1 MESNKPQNTGAEQ
14 DKPIQGHQYDG
25 IQEYDNP
32 MPGWWIWIY
41 IGTFVFSVIYV
52 LGIQVFDFVD
62 TYEDDLQESL
72 TDLEAIRA
80 NYAATQP
87 AFNVDEATLAT
98 YENDPAKV
106 EAGAVHFAAQCAAC
120 HGAQGQGLIGPNLT
134 DEYWVL
140 GGMNTDIYTV
150 ISKGSLL
157 KGMPPWEGMFTP
169 EERAEMVAYIRSLEG
184 TNPPN
189 AKEAEGELVER
200 G

>member
-1 MESNKPQNTGAEQ
+1 MESNKPQDAGAEQ
-14 DKPIQGHQYDG
+14 DRPILGHQYDG

-32 MPGWWIWIY
+32 MPGWWVWIF
-41 IGTFVFSVIYV
+41 IGSFVFSVIYV

-62 TYEDDLQESL
+62 TYDEDLQESL
-72 TDLEAIRA
+72 AELETMRA
-80 NYAATQP
+80 NFAAAQP
-87 AFNVDEATLAT
+87 VFSVDEATLAT
-98 YENDPAKV
+98 YETDPAKA

-120 HGAQGQGLIGPNLT
+120 HGAEGQGLIGPNLT
-134 DEYWVL
+134 DNYWVL
-140 GGMNTDIYTV
+140 GGMNTDLYTV

-169 EERAEMVAYIRSLEG
+169 EQRAELVAFIRSLEG

-189 AKEAEGELVER
+189 AKDPEGELVER